1 MSDFRLTGGLSDGL
15 QRVLDLRREQH
26 TLTAANLANAN
37 TPGYLAREIPFD
49 ELLGDTMAAAE
60 RGEAGPAPEARW
72 MDAPSGRLDGN
83 SVDAEREAV
92 KMTVNSVMYNALSQ
106 GLSRHLSMLRYAAS
120 DGKS

>member
-15 QRVLDLRREQH
+15 QRVLDMRREQH

-92 KMTVNSVMYNALSQ
+92 KMTVNSVRYNALSQ